1 MQEDSQSARVPAPLP
16 SSLSTTHTNNTVD
29 DKMPVEHNMHL
40 IESPTIHGHNLLP
53 SLSPVNVN
61 LLFQLNCLK
70 LMSPLMVCPRGG
82 AQIII

>member
-1 MQEDSQSARVPAPLP
+1 
-16 SSLSTTHTNNTVD
+16 
-29 DKMPVEHNMHL
+29 MPVEHNMHL

-70 LMSPLMVCPRGG
+70 LMSPLMGVLVEEHKLLYS
-82 AQIII
+82 IIIIPFVVGCLAGDGGW